1 MLNSVS
7 EAGCDRM
14 VHDSLG
20 LRGWFSHSPIHRLSK
35 HLLIPSMRVPRNCTE
50 RTQPCRMK
58 LAEIRMTLSDHVC
71 KAYMIHVPGRAGILS
86 PVALFLPSHETSFE
100 TLWWARAS
108 CCEDD
113 GTTWFFSS
121 CGGILE
127 LRRDRKSVV

>member
-50 RTQPCRMK
+50 RSQPCRMK

-86 PVALFLPSHETSFE
+86 PVALRGVCPAFVLFNFLACYLTFVK
-100 TLWWARAS
+100 S
-108 CCEDD
+108 CY
-113 GTTWFFSS
+113 
-121 CGGILE
+121 
-127 LRRDRKSVV
+127 